1 MLLDLPSV
9 AIHGKVTK
17 IVGLVVEGHGPGS
30 SIGSLCEIFPQGGG
44 PPVLAEVV
52 GFKEERIL
60 LMPLGELRGIGPG
73 STILA
78 SAESSMV
85 SVGDGLLG
93 RVLDGLGMPIDDKGP
108 FKEEARYPLYA
119 EPIGPLERSLIREP
133 MDIGIRAVNAM
144 FTCGK
149 GQRVG
154 IFAGT
159 GVGKSVLLGM
169 IARNT
174 AADVNVIAL
183 IGERGREV
191 GEFIKEALGEE
202 GLRRSVV
209 IAVTSDQPPLI
220 RMRGAYVATTI
231 AEYFRDKGKEV
242 ILMMDSVTRFA
253 MAQREIGLAIGE
265 PPTTKGY
272 TPSVFALLPRLLERA
287 GSIKSGGS
295 ITGLYTVLV
304 ESDDMTEPIA
314 DAARSILD
322 GHISL
327 TRELANQN
335 HYPAIDCL
343 DSVSRVMMNVASGE
357 HWNAAKEL
365 IEIYSEYKKSED
377 LILLGAYV
385 SGSNPKVD
393 RALSMIDGID
403 SFLKQGIEERV
414 DFDTSIRELIALVG
428 RKG

>member
-9 AIHGKVTK
+9 AIHGKVTS

-30 SIGSLCEIFPQGGG
+30 SIGSLCEISPQGGD

-52 GFKEERIL
+52 GFKEDRIL
-60 LMPLGELRGIGPG
+60 LMPMGELRGIGPG

-78 SAESSMV
+78 SSESSMA
-85 SVGDGLLG
+85 SVGEGLLG

-108 FKEEARYPLYA
+108 IKEEARYPLYA
-119 EPIGPLERSLIREP
+119 EPIAPLERSLIREP

-144 FTCGK
+144 LTCGK
-149 GQRVG
+149 GQRIG
-154 IFAGT
+154 IFSGS
-159 GVGKSVLLGM
+159 GVGKSIFLGM

-174 AADVNVIAL
+174 AADVNVIGL

-209 IAVTSDQPPLI
+209 VAVTSDQPPLI
-220 RMRGAYVATTI
+220 RMRGAHLATTI
-231 AEYFRDKGKEV
+231 AEYFRDKGKDV
-242 ILMMDSVTRFA
+242 ILMMDSITRFA
-253 MAQREIGLAIGE
+253 MAQREVGLAIGE

-287 GSIKSGGS
+287 GSLNSGGS

-304 ESDDMTEPIA
+304 ESDDMTEPVA
-314 DAARSILD
+314 DAVRAILD
-322 GHISL
+322 GHITL

-343 DSVSRVMMNVASGE
+343 DSVSRVMMNVISPE
-357 HWNAAKEL
+357 HLNAARDL
-365 IEIYSEYKKSED
+365 LEIYGEYKRSED

-393 RALSMIDGID
+393 RALGMIDGIR
-403 SFLKQGIEERV
+403 SFLKQGIEERI
-414 DFDTSIRELIALVG
+414 DFNTSVRELIELVG
-428 RKG
+428 RNG